1 MAGIMRSTTTGK
13 AFVAFLSKKTMD
25 LTHIRCASS
34 NRVKRIKKPEITNR
48 DANQAKAATMRAEV
62 EEQSVLYEG
71 KRFESAAQSLS
82 ARGYLR
88 AIKPYTPP
96 ENVSEQVLE
105 IAKENKLNDTKQPF
119 GGMEQKFAF
128 LSACGK
134 TFGHWVP
141 NSMLHE
147 LETVGDAI
155 VFYQTP
161 IDTRLPLDAI
171 SSVEL
176 PENLYIQQDYIRFH
190 PETDTMF
197 GGKSAFPK
205 SSTIVTGLKYK
216 QKYRGHE
223 AKKSWP

>member
-1 MAGIMRSTTTGK
+1 MAGIIRSTLAGRN
-13 AFVAFLSKKTMD
+13 AVAL
-25 LTHIRCASS
+25 LTQKSVDVTCFRYASS

-48 DANQAKAATMRAEV
+48 DANQAKAAAMRAEA
-62 EEQSVLYEG
+62 EEQSLLYEG
-71 KRFESAAQSLS
+71 KRFESVAQSLS

-96 ENVSEQVLE
+96 ENVAKQVLKL
-105 IAKENKLNDTKQPF
+105 AKENGLTDARKPF
-119 GGMEQKFAF
+119 GGMEKKFAF

-134 TFGHWVP
+134 ALGHWVP

-147 LETVGDAI
+147 VQTVEDATI
-155 VFYQTP
+155 FYQTP

-171 SSVEL
+171 RSVEL
-176 PENLYIQQDYIRFH
+176 PENLHIQQDYVRFH

-205 SSTIVTGLKYK
+205 SSTVVTGLKYK

>member
-1 MAGIMRSTTTGK
+1 MAGIIRSTIAGRNV
-13 AFVAFLSKKTMD
+13 VALLSKKSMD
-25 LTHIRCASS
+25 LTTIRCASS

-48 DANQAKAATMRAEV
+48 DANQAKAAAMRAEV
-62 EEQSVLYEG
+62 EEQSALYEG

-96 ENVSEQVLE
+96 ENVSEQVLKL
-105 IAKENKLNDTKQPF
+105 AKENGLNDTKQPF
-119 GGMEQKFAF
+119 GGKEQKFAF
-128 LSACGK
+128 LSACGNM
-134 TFGHWVP
+134 FGHWVP
-141 NSMLHE
+141 NSMLYE
-147 LETVGDAI
+147 LQTVDDAI
-155 VFYQTP
+155 VFYKTP

-197 GGKSAFPK
+197 GGKSAFPQ

>member
-1 MAGIMRSTTTGK
+1 MAGIIRSTAAGRNV
-13 AFVAFLSKKTMD
+13 VALLTNKSVD
-25 LTHIRCASS
+25 LTCFRCASS

-48 DANQAKAATMRAEV
+48 DANQAKAAAMRAEV

-71 KRFESAAQSLS
+71 KRFESVAQSLS

-96 ENVSEQVLE
+96 ENVSEQVLN
-105 IAKENKLNDTKQPF
+105 IAKDNKLNDPKQPF
-119 GGMEQKFAF
+119 SGKEQKFSF

-134 TFGHWVP
+134 AFGHWVP
-141 NSMLHE
+141 NSVLHE
-147 LETVGDAI
+147 LQTVDDAI

-171 SSVEL
+171 NSVEL
-176 PENLYIQQDYIRFH
+176 PENLHIQQEYIRFH

-205 SSTIVTGLKYK
+205 SSTVVTGLKYK

>member
-1 MAGIMRSTTTGK
+1 MAGITRSTLVGRNV
-13 AFVAFLSKKTMD
+13 VALLSKTSVD
-25 LTHIRCASS
+25 LNNIRFASS

-48 DANQAKAATMRAEV
+48 DANQAKAAAMRAEV
-62 EEQSVLYEG
+62 EEQSLLYEG

-88 AIKPYTPP
+88 AVKPYTPP
-96 ENVSEQVLE
+96 ENASEQVLK
-105 IAKENKLNDTKQPF
+105 IAKENKLNDTKQSF
-119 GGMEQKFAF
+119 AGMEQKFAF

-147 LETVGDAI
+147 LQTVGDAI

-205 SSTIVTGLKYK
+205 SSTVVTGLNYK